1 MIAASAK
8 QQKTWKSMVYSHFNT
23 PNIIR
28 DGDEVTY
35 EFHCKKLVFLLLPT
49 TLIHAYSNYRSPS
62 VAVTRARHDDSTSN
76 LMRHVRW
83 CDHTAEP
90 GSGSITAFAQ
100 GSTYTRHKHRMKIA
114 LWVARRHRPFSIVE
128 DPELLDIFTDLNNKV
143 VTPSRYTVSRDVK
156 EIFQLSRKKVS
167 ELLKVIALCWTI
179 DLANAEFSSR
189 DILESCICVQTD
201 GRLQTS

>member
-1 MIAASAK
+1 MMAASAK
-8 QQKTWKSMVYSHFNT
+8 QQKTWKSMVYVHFNT

-35 EFHCKKLVFLLLPT
+35 EFHCKKLHFLLLPT
-49 TLIHAYSNYRSPS
+49 SLMHAYSNHRSPS
-62 VAVTRARHDDSTSN
+62 VVVTRARHDDSTSN

-90 GSGSITAFAQ
+90 GSGSITVFAQ
-100 GSTYTRHKHRMKIA
+100 GSTYTPHKHRMKIA

-128 DPELLDIFTDLNNKV
+128 DPELLDIFTDLNNKA

-167 ELLKVIALCWTI
+167 ELLKVIALHWTI
-179 DLANAEFSSR
+179 NLANARFSSR

-201 GRLQTS
+201 GRLPMS